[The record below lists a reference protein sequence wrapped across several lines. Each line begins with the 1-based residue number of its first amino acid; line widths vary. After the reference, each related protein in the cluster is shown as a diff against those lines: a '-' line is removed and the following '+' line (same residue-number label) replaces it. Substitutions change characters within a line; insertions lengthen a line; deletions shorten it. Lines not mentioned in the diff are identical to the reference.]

1 MESAIKEIYDEA
13 KKCHK
18 CYPGSSIH
26 VPTPDPNNSGIE
38 AEIFF
43 LFERPG
49 RIGTTKSNLVSFDN
63 EDPTAKSAKKLLE
76 IAGIDRRDIFI
87 ANAVFC
93 HPCDDAYRDKPPN
106 MGNIKNCSTYLR
118 KLIDTV
124 QPKLLI
130 TIGTSA
136 LKAAKYLYPHC
147 TELKNFKLK
156 NNIGT
161 VITENKP
168 TIYPLYHTSRLA
180 QNTRKENEQIDDWKQ
195 IPKILSNI

>member
-26 VPTPDPNNSGIE
+26 VPTPDPNNGGIG

-49 RIGTTKSNLVSFDN
+49 RIGTKSNLVSFDN
-63 EDPTAKSAKKLLE
+63 EDPTAKFAKKLLE

-93 HPCDDAYRDKPPN
+93 HPLDDTYRDKPPKSV
-106 MGNIKNCSTYLR
+106 NIKNCSTYLR

-124 QPKLLI
+124 QPKLLV
-130 TIGTSA
+130 TMGNSA
-136 LKAAKYLYPHC
+136 LRAAKYLYPHC
-147 TELKNFKLK
+147 KELKKFELNK
-156 NNIGT
+156 NNVGT

-168 TIYPLYHTSRLA
+168 AIYPLYHTSWRA
-180 QNTRKENEQIDDWKQ
+180 RGTRKKNEQIEDWKQ